1 VFIDLSTAE
10 GALKPQE
17 KGFSCDAPSGPPT
30 GEVELHMVIPR
41 ISLRRS
47 FAAVASLV
55 AALIVLGAAPP
66 EHSDTT
72 SLTGQLLIAAPTIG
86 DPRFARTVILMVRH
100 DKEGALGIVINRPVG
115 ERSIAALLEA
125 TGHDG
130 ADVAGIVRVFAG
142 GPVQPELGFVVH
154 SAEYR
159 RAETVDVDG
168 RVAMT
173 ASRQVLLD
181 IGHNQGPEKSL
192 FALGYAGWGPGQL
205 EGELAR
211 HNWFTTP
218 EEPKLVFDGDRG
230 NLWED
235 AMARRTREL

>member
-1 VFIDLSTAE
+1 MLT
-10 GALKPQE
+10 
-17 KGFSCDAPSGPPT
+17 
-30 GEVELHMVIPR
+30 PR
-41 ISLRRS
+41 ISLRQS
-47 FAAVASLV
+47 LAAIASLV
-55 AALIVLGAAPP
+55 TALIVLGVAPP

-72 SLTGQLLIAAPTIG
+72 SLAGQLLIAAPTIG
-86 DPRFARTVILMVRH
+86 DPRFAQTVILMVRH
-100 DKEGALGIVINRPVG
+100 DKEGAFGIVINRPVG

-125 TGHDG
+125 TGHDD
-130 ADVAGIVRVFAG
+130 ADVAGILRVFSG

-181 IGHNQGPEKSL
+181 IGHSQGPEKSL

-218 EEPKLVFDGDRG
+218 EEPKLVFDDDRG

>member
-1 VFIDLSTAE
+1 MFA
-10 GALKPQE
+10 
-17 KGFSCDAPSGPPT
+17 
-30 GEVELHMVIPR
+30 PR

-47 FAAVASLV
+47 LV
-55 AALIVLGAAPP
+55 AIASVVTALIVLGAAPP

-86 DPRFARTVILMVRH
+86 DPRFAHTVILMVRH

-115 ERSIAALLEA
+115 ERSIAALLEL
-125 TGHDG
+125 TGHDD
-130 ADVAGIVRVFAG
+130 ADVTGILRVFAG
-142 GPVQPELGFVVH
+142 GPVQPELGFVLH

-181 IGHNQGPEKSL
+181 IGHGQGPEKSL

-205 EGELAR
+205 EGELAN

-218 EEPKLVFDGDRG
+218 EELKLVFDDDRE

>member
-1 VFIDLSTAE
+1 MLV
-10 GALKPQE
+10 P
-17 KGFSCDAPSGPPT
+17 
-30 GEVELHMVIPR
+30 H
-41 ISLRRS
+41 ISLHGR

-72 SLTGQLLIAAPTIG
+72 SLAGQLLIAAPTIG
-86 DPRFARTVILMVRH
+86 DPRFAHTVILMVRH

-125 TGHDG
+125 TGHDD
-130 ADVAGIVRVFAG
+130 ADVAGILRVFAG
-142 GPVQPELGFVVH
+142 GPVQPELGFVLH

-181 IGHNQGPEKSL
+181 IGHSQGPEKSL

-205 EGELAR
+205 DGELAR
-211 HNWFTTP
+211 HDWFTTP
-218 EEPKLVFDGDRG
+218 EEPKLVFDDDRER
-230 NLWED
+230 LWED

>member
-1 VFIDLSTAE
+1 MF
-10 GALKPQE
+10 
-17 KGFSCDAPSGPPT
+17 FS
-30 GEVELHMVIPR
+30 H
-41 ISLRRS
+41 ISFHRRL
-47 FAAVASLV
+47 AAVASLL
-55 AALIVLGAAPP
+55 ATLIVLGAAPP

-72 SLTGQLLIAAPTIG
+72 SLAGQLLIAAPTIG
-86 DPRFARTVILMVRH
+86 DPRFAHTVILMVRH
-100 DKEGALGIVINRPVG
+100 DNEGALGIVINRPVG

-125 TGHDG
+125 SGHDD

-159 RAETVDVDG
+159 RPETVDIDG

-181 IGHNQGPEKSL
+181 IGHNKGPEKSL

-211 HNWFTTP
+211 NNWFTTP
-218 EEPKLVFDGDRG
+218 EEPNLVFEDGRD
-230 NLWED
+230 NLWKD